1 MYTIDHVIKVS
12 QRPRDV
18 KILKIKTLWQ
28 GHEGTHLNR
37 PVFCVQNDR
46 NYYYMDVYCVTFK
59 VLQIHVHYILISV
72 ESLDFVEPENYYYYD
87 VANW

>member
-1 MYTIDHVIKVS
+1 
-12 QRPRDV
+12 
-18 KILKIKTLWQ
+18 
-28 GHEGTHLNR
+28 
-37 PVFCVQNDR
+37 
-46 NYYYMDVYCVTFK
+46 MDVYCVTFT